1 MFLNWLRQPF
11 GFFRNGDSDPF
22 VGKVTVKR
30 PVHPIDAFIIG
41 GWTLILIKCVLASV
55 AIWYWKIPIGHFYIW
70 GPSLIFGGVCTTL
83 YLTREED

>member
-1 MFLNWLRQPF
+1 MFLNWLRRSLRFPDQ
-11 GFFRNGDSDPF
+11 NGSEAF
-22 VGKVTVKR
+22 VEKVTVKR
-30 PVHPIDAFIIG
+30 PVYPIDAFVIG
-41 GWTLILIKCVLASV
+41 GWTLILVKCVLASI